1 MFGWNYWFHLHN
13 QLQCLFTLTIR
24 YESKLKKYFVIISL
38 NSNLI
43 LHIYYFLR
51 KVSGGKEIRLY
62 VQSSKNPDQKNELDN
77 DLRDLG
83 FYSLED
89 GDFILVR
96 WVLDTQLWELNKPKS
111 KAAVELKEN
120 HCFIEAGRNCFIASN
135 QHSFVKMV
143 C

>member
-1 MFGWNYWFHLHN
+1 M
-13 QLQCLFTLTIR
+13 
-24 YESKLKKYFVIISL
+24 IISL

-43 LHIYYFLR
+43 LHIYVFLR

-135 QHSFVKMV
+135 QHSFVKSIRKITFISTHISGV
-143 C
+143 KNVLNQQHFIGPKKWP